1 MRKIV
6 LILACVAMAVQAM
19 GQAAPNRTWKTK
31 VSDALGLMPAPD
43 PAEYNRLMGDLL
55 STGSQGVDML
65 VSMFDGTNNVPVAYA
80 LSGWAAFVSSGHE
93 ADRKVFAEGIVRGLD
108 GSADPEI
115 AAFYIRLLQQAGGDE
130 SVDALTARVSD
141 KRLGSPAL
149 VALASI
155 GTPKAKQAIAG
166 AVKTG
171 EGDRV
176 ALAHAVGDAAVASPE
191 IEQVLLS
198 WLGSDDTLDK
208 EAYYALSKIGT
219 SASLPALRAAAEKA
233 QYTGEPTNATEA
245 YSQLIAKL
253 YADGRSKEAGAEANR
268 LLKKATAAG
277 AEQSRIAAARILA
290 SQPGKTTTAFVVKAM
305 KDTNRAYRNA
315 VLDATRPYA
324 DAALYEA
331 LIPVL
336 TKSKDAAAQTDL
348 IAYFGCQK
356 AAQALPAVLDRFND
370 ADAELSAAAMWAATR
385 IGGMEVPAALAA
397 VLGGE
402 DAARIAVAEACLAS
416 YKGNIDAVVAPV
428 AENGSVQGRVA
439 ALELLGRRGA
449 TSRAD
454 VVLKAAGDLNPTVAK
469 AASDALAGVVTDKD
483 LPALYSLLESMSSAS
498 DANAAA
504 VQHAVAVAM
513 KNMPVSD
520 KAAAI
525 ASRMKANEAKKS
537 LYYSVLAEAGVP
549 EAVDIISEGFSDGT
563 PSQKDDA
570 FRALLNVQGM
580 AAADRLLGIAS
591 GSEARYAV
599 DALGRYIE
607 LAAQSGATAE
617 NKVLMLSGALD
628 VLASNP
634 AIGPEMAAR
643 LRAIVLG
650 KVEQNKTFQGLILA
664 GRYLDD
670 PDGAVRQAAAMA
682 VQNTALAHTEY
693 YGPVV
698 ENLLKKACDADQSAD
713 SGYHR
718 EAVNKHLASLPKN
731 GGYVSMFNG
740 KDLSGW
746 KGLVEDPIA
755 RAKMKPA
762 ELAKKQA
769 VADEAMHR
777 DWKVDNGM
785 LVYVGQGFDNICT
798 EKLYRDFEMYVDW
811 KLDAEGQEGDAGIYL
826 RGTPQVQIWD
836 TSRRNVGAEVGSGGL
851 YNNTEN
857 PSKPTSVADNKLGDW
872 NTFYI
877 KMVGDRVTVVLNG
890 QKVVDNVMLENF
902 WDRSQPI
909 FPIEQIELQ
918 AHGTKVYFR
927 NLYINELPQIEP
939 TKLSAEE
946 QKEGFRLLYDG
957 TNMHGWIG
965 NTRDYV
971 SENGAIALYPG
982 NGGGGNLYT
991 KEEFGDFVLR
1001 FEFQLTEGANNG
1013 IGIRTPLEGDA
1024 AYVGMEIQVLDN
1036 EAPIYSQL
1044 EKYQYHGSV
1053 YGVIAAKRGF
1063 LKPVGE
1069 WNTQEI
1075 WIKGDDIRVTLNG
1088 TVITEGNIAEASKNG
1103 TLDHRDHPG
1112 LQNKKGHIGFLGH
1125 GSEVRF
1131 RNIRIKEL
1139 K

>member
-253 YADGRSKEAGAEANR
+253 YADGRTKEAGAEANR
-268 LLKKATAAG
+268 LLKKATGGRCRAEPDRGCAHSGFAARKDDDRICRQG
-277 AEQSRIAAARILA
+277 NEGYEQSLSQCRARCDPPVCRCSIVRGVD
-290 SQPGKTTTAFVVKAM
+290 PGSDQVERCGRS
-305 KDTNRAYRNA
+305 DR
-315 VLDATRPYA
+315 
-324 DAALYEA
+324 
-331 LIPVL
+331 
-336 TKSKDAAAQTDL
+336 SG
-348 IAYFGCQK
+348 IAYFGCRK

-504 VQHAVAVAM
+504 VQHAIAVAM

-607 LAAQSGATAE
+607 LAAQSGVTAE

-762 ELAKKQA
+762 ELAKKQV
-769 VADEAMHR
+769 VADEAMRR

-811 KLDAEGQEGDAGIYL
+811 KLDARGAGGRRRHL
-826 RGTPQVQIWD
+826 SARHASGADMGHFAPQRRRRGRLGRSLQQHGEPEQADERGRQQAGRLEYVLHQD
-836 TSRRNVGAEVGSGGL
+836 GRRPRDRRSERAESRR
-851 YNNTEN
+851 
-857 PSKPTSVADNKLGDW
+857 
-872 NTFYI
+872 
-877 KMVGDRVTVVLNG
+877 
-890 QKVVDNVMLENF
+890 
-902 WDRSQPI
+902 
-909 FPIEQIELQ
+909 
-918 AHGTKVYFR
+918 
-927 NLYINELPQIEP
+927 
-939 TKLSAEE
+939 
-946 QKEGFRLLYDG
+946 
-957 TNMHGWIG
+957 
-965 NTRDYV
+965 
-971 SENGAIALYPG
+971 
-982 NGGGGNLYT
+982 
-991 KEEFGDFVLR
+991 
-1001 FEFQLTEGANNG
+1001 
-1013 IGIRTPLEGDA
+1013 
-1024 AYVGMEIQVLDN
+1024 
-1036 EAPIYSQL
+1036 
-1044 EKYQYHGSV
+1044 
-1053 YGVIAAKRGF
+1053 
-1063 LKPVGE
+1063 
-1069 WNTQEI
+1069 
-1075 WIKGDDIRVTLNG
+1075 
-1088 TVITEGNIAEASKNG
+1088 
-1103 TLDHRDHPG
+1103 
-1112 LQNKKGHIGFLGH
+1112 
-1125 GSEVRF
+1125 
-1131 RNIRIKEL
+1131 
-1139 K
+1139 